1 VIVGVSFDAVADNCA
16 FAEKYGFPY
25 QLLCDTDQ
33 SMSKAY
39 GACAD
44 KGAKYPERITYVIDK
59 GGTIVW
65 AEKVTDIDAH
75 VPAAL
80 AQLAGD

>member
-1 VIVGVSFDAVADNCA
+1 MIVGVSFDAVADNGA

-33 SMSKAY
+33 SMSRAY
-39 GACAD
+39 GACAE

-59 GGTIVW
+59 DGTIEW

-80 AQLAGD
+80 AQLGGA